1 MKEVEERICTIC
13 GMKFKT
19 NDGRVKTCHR
29 HKARYNG
36 NMNKKVDKAIAE
48 AYDNKKWQKYFKRKQ
63 INDIAKDVCYY
74 LCVLLNI
81 AILVAIIV
89 K

>member
-1 MKEVEERICTIC
+1 MKEVEERTCTIC

-29 HKARYNG
+29 HKSRYNG
-36 NMNKKVDKAIAE
+36 NMKKNEETKSIPE
-48 AYDNKKWQKYFKRKQ
+48 KINGYKQ
-63 INDIAKDVCYY
+63 YKQERIINIINF
-74 LCVLLNI
+74 LLNI
-81 AILVAIIV
+81 IIAFGVTCNLIINIV

>member
-1 MKEVEERICTIC
+1 MKEVEERTCKIC

-29 HKARYNG
+29 HKSRYNED
-36 NMNKKVDKAIAE
+36 MKKEPKTLTEAMLAEHKKAKKAE
-48 AYDNKKWQKYFKRKQ
+48 M
-63 INDIAKDVCYY
+63 IT
-74 LCVLLNI
+74 LLNFILNCVI
-81 AILVAIIV
+81 AFGVTCNLILNIV